1 MPTIDQKPV
10 IETKNN
16 IVAEM
21 LVKDCDGHGR
31 ALEMVSS
38 LYQHGLFS
46 GDSGPDVKEIAR
58 QLSQKYAGTIPER
71 PVSLSMVKAV
81 MVNRL
86 LKKYEFIPGTQT
98 TLDAVCQNGLI
109 WFPSVEALS
118 TQGYLRISYL
128 WVLVLYITYPKIPFL
143 EELQVR
149 TLENRAAYHGKISKV

>member
-38 LYQHGLFS
+38 LYRHGLFS
-46 GDSGPDVKEIAR
+46 GDPGPDVKEIAR

-86 LKKYEFIPGTQT
+86 LKIMSSSLGRRQHQMPF
-98 TLDAVCQNGLI
+98 ARMGLSG
-109 WFPSVEALS
+109 FQV
-118 TQGYLRISYL
+118 LRL
-128 WVLVLYITYPKIPFL
+128 
-143 EELQVR
+143 
-149 TLENRAAYHGKISKV
+149 